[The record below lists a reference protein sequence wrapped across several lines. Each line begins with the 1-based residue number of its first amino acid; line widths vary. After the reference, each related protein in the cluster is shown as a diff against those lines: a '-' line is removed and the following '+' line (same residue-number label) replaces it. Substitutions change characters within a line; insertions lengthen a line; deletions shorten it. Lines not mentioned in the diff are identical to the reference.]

1 MEHRHALYALEFSE
15 PYGVIPLDGSESAF
29 LPSPEIPMSHLNGSP
44 LKREEMQEMQEMPE
58 LVNDTEMLA
67 DYRVVSS
74 FFALLLLNTR
84 YGILV
89 LSGE

>member
-15 PYGVIPLDGSESAF
+15 PYGIIPLDGSESAF
-29 LPSPEIPMSHLNGSP
+29 LPSPEIPMSRLNGSP
-44 LKREEMQEMQEMPE
+44 LKREEMQEMPE

-84 YGILV
+84 YRILA

>member
-15 PYGVIPLDGSESAF
+15 PYGIIPLDGSESAF

-44 LKREEMQEMQEMPE
+44 LKREEMQEMPE

-84 YGILV
+84 YRILA